1 MARQLA
7 AVIDNGTGYTKM
19 GYEFNA
25 LPFFNKGMSW
35 LIGAITDLQAMIR
48 RRLSS
53 PQR

>member
-19 GYEFNA
+19 GYEFSSI
-25 LPFFNKGMSW
+25 PFSNKGMSW
-35 LIGAITDLQAMIR
+35 LISAKTDLQAMIR
-48 RRLSS
+48 HRLSF